1 MRTITLELLRH
12 GPAHNQLLSPLTPY
26 LALCEN
32 HAAVTVQLTFEHNQ
46 FLHRLRA
53 LSYRLDEEPRVFQL
67 KDTAAALGSLLAGVP
82 GLTAELSRQSQHPET
97 HTHLRL
103 IVSAS
108 ELALLPFELALA
120 PNGFPGAG
128 QQLLLQN
135 ALPLSLTREVRRIQ
149 EEHLRWTERP
159 KILFVAAAPPGVGG
173 IPLESHL
180 LALRRAVDPW
190 MKYYDET
197 DHEAR
202 RRRIGEHITV
212 LPQASIIDI
221 ETACSTGEFTHI
233 HLLAH
238 GIEWTD
244 NYDVRYGVAL
254 HDPANPDREMDQ
266 VSGARLASAIRP
278 VRQRYPQNL
287 TCPSVVTLA
296 SCSSGDIGS
305 VAGAGAS
312 IAHAL
317 QEAGIPLVIGSQ
329 FPLSFPGSV
338 LMVEALY
345 GGLLWGQDPRVLVS
359 DLRRQLHARFPES
372 HDWASIVAYA
382 SLPPEFE
389 NRIGSIHLE
398 RVMAH
403 INTAMSHADEVTR
416 LVTRFRR
423 GQQQPGSTVAD
434 PDRLLAP
441 ARDRMDRARARLER
455 LLQQETGQQAGQR
468 AEVFGL
474 LASTE
479 KRQAAVLYTISESSY
494 VSEDDRT
501 RDRVA
506 SRRLLDRARDHYWQ
520 SFLLDRTRSWAIVQY
535 LSLDLV
541 IRHWKTDAAG
551 AAPAQST
558 TASSE
563 PTERDPDAAG
573 AAPAQSTT
581 ATTEPTER
589 DPVNLWRLAR
599 ILSIQDLSS
608 KQATAVEWALGDL
621 IELYVLAPFLQ
632 LHDVSN
638 RDEVG
643 GKASDYARELVAK
656 AGADSFEVY
665 STRRQMLRYVD
676 WYTKEAKLG
685 DVANLATMVLKVLP
699 ETDNED
705 WN

>member
-1 MRTITLELLRH
+1 MHTITLELLRH
-12 GPAHNQLLSPLTPY
+12 GPSHNQLLSPLTPY

-32 HAAVTVQLTFEHNQ
+32 HAAVTVQLSFEHNQ

-53 LSYRLDEEPRVFQL
+53 LSYRLGDEARAFQL
-67 KDTAAALGSLLAGVP
+67 KDTAAALGALLAIVP
-82 GLTAELSRQSQHPET
+82 GLTAELSRQSQRPET

-135 ALPLSLTREVRRIQ
+135 ALPLSLTREVRRVQ
-149 EEHLRWTERP
+149 EAHLRWADRP
-159 KILFVAAAPPGVGG
+159 KILFVAAAPPGVGE

-180 LALRRAVDPW
+180 LALRRAVEPW
-190 MKYYDET
+190 MKYYDEA
-197 DHEAR
+197 DDEAR
-202 RRRIGEHITV
+202 RRRIADHITV
-212 LPQASIIDI
+212 LPQASITDI
-221 ETACSTGEFTHI
+221 ETACATGEFTHI

-254 HDPANPDREMDQ
+254 HDPIDPDGGLDR
-266 VSGARLASAIRP
+266 VSGARLAGAIRP

-287 TCPSVVTLA
+287 TCPSVVTVA
-296 SCSSGDIGS
+296 SCSSGNVGS

-329 FPLSFPGSV
+329 FPLSFPASV

-389 NRIGSIHLE
+389 NRIGSVHLK
-398 RVMAH
+398 RVMDH

-416 LVTRFRR
+416 RVTRFRR
-423 GQQQPGSTVAD
+423 EGQQPGSTVAD
-434 PDRLLAP
+434 PERLLAP

-455 LLQQETGQQAGQR
+455 LLQQETGQQA
-468 AEVFGL
+468 EVFGL

-479 KRQAAVLYTISESSY
+479 KRQAAILYTLSESSY
-494 VSEDDRT
+494 VAQENRS
-501 RDRVA
+501 RDRLA

-541 IRHWKTDAAG
+541 IRHWRSDVAGGTVGLSATAG
-551 AAPAQST
+551 AAPTLRT
-558 TASSE
+558 TA
-563 PTERDPDAAG
+563 A
-573 AAPAQSTT
+573 
-581 ATTEPTER
+581 TEPTER
-589 DPVNLWRLAR
+589 DPVNLWRLAQ

-638 RDEVG
+638 KGEAG
-643 GKASDYARELVAK
+643 AKASDYARELVAK
-656 AGADSFEVY
+656 AGADSFAVY

-676 WYTKEAKLG
+676 WYTKEAELG
-685 DVANLATMVLKVLP
+685 DVADLAQRVSTVLP
-699 ETDNED
+699 ETANED